1 MDPLATG
8 EPLAMSLLAMG
19 GVLSHGPLGCG
30 GVLDNGFTDS
40 EVEVW

>member
-8 EPLAMSLLAMG
+8 EPLAME

-40 EVEVW
+40 EVEGW